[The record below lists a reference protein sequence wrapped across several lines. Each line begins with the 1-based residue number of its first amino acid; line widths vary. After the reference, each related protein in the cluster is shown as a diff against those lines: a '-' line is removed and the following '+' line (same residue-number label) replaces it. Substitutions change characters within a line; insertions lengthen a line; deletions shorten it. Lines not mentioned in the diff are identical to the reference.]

1 MAGFEIEF
9 ATLAENDL
17 IEICEWYEQKKKG
30 LSNYFINQFENS
42 LNTISNRPESFG
54 FVFSNKQLRKFH
66 LQKFPYKSYYFINK
80 NTIQILTI
88 IHTKRSNNFIKKRI
102 K

>member
-54 FVFSNKQLRKFH
+54 FVFSN
-66 LQKFPYKSYYFINK
+66 
-80 NTIQILTI
+80 
-88 IHTKRSNNFIKKRI
+88 
-102 K
+102 